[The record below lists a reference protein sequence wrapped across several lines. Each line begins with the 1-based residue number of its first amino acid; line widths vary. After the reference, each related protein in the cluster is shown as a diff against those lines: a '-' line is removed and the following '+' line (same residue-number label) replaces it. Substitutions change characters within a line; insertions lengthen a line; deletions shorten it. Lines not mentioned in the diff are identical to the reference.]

1 MASLA
6 SASKLK
12 PGDADIFRVSRGFI
26 REMSDRASNAAT
38 AARNAGAPDA
48 AGSPFADA
56 RRRQQDAGQLERAGK
71 LEDTVRA
78 YGDAIDLFAKAL
90 VSGRLPVAGRGPTPP
105 STPQSSTSPSNTT
118 ASTAGSV
125 SPTPP
130 AGRATPPL
138 AEPVAPTP
146 APPVAAVTPP
156 APTPT
161 PASPPPPAAP
171 TTVVNDDAA
180 IRQTL
185 QRYQAAYEGLN
196 PAGAKALN
204 PGLDVRKLT
213 DTFKQYT
220 SLKYDIQIGR
230 VEINRDGQSASVAAT
245 VTSMPMVKTG
255 PPPTTRSNAVFRMR
269 KTGDAWLIQDVSFK

>member
-1 MASLA
+1 
-6 SASKLK
+6 
-12 PGDADIFRVSRGFI
+12 
-26 REMSDRASNAAT
+26 
-38 AARNAGAPDA
+38 
-48 AGSPFADA
+48 
-56 RRRQQDAGQLERAGK
+56 
-71 LEDTVRA
+71 
-78 YGDAIDLFAKAL
+78 
-90 VSGRLPVAGRGPTPP
+90 
-105 STPQSSTSPSNTT
+105 
-118 ASTAGSV
+118 
-125 SPTPP
+125 
-130 AGRATPPL
+130 
-138 AEPVAPTP
+138 
-146 APPVAAVTPP
+146 VTPP